1 MAHTCNPNIENAKA
15 GRLQE
20 FEATLACP
28 VSSRLV
34 WTQIWD
40 YILKQ
45 TQTHSSQK
53 LTSKRDVPNGA
64 LFLWEDSYI
73 N

>member
-1 MAHTCNPNIENAKA
+1 MAHTYNPSIENAKA

-20 FEATLACP
+20 FEATLAYP
-28 VSSRLV
+28 VRSRLV

-45 TQTHSSQK
+45 TQTH
-53 LTSKRDVPNGA
+53 
-64 LFLWEDSYI
+64 
-73 N
+73 